1 MAENNIVNLSG
12 EIEDAPRTPIVNTGG
27 GGGGTPGPK
36 PTFDQLF
43 NQLASTTKPGGR
55 ASIPLNSFYIGDRYP
70 TSMPGEDTEEAFAQQ
85 QSAAS
90 KFGNAIVKT
99 AGTFSSSFLGGTAG
113 LIYGTGKFLMPGGEH
128 RLADIVDNEVNRASD
143 DVNKALEDKFANY
156 YTKEEQNSEWWSGT
170 NLLSANFW
178 GDKVLKNFGFAAG
191 AIAGGFAWTK
201 ALRAIGLTNKL
212 TEIGKGLEAAT
223 AIEESMAAVPNT
235 QKYAAFNDTINSL
248 AQKYLK
254 NPAIKP
260 LTNAERIVTSVTGA
274 AGEGSI
280 EAYQNMNDF
289 RRKAMD
295 EYVNTFGKQPEG
307 ADLENINQYS
317 DKVANYTLGANMLLL
332 SISNFI
338 QLPKILGASR
348 KAEKAMMNDISQKA
362 LGEAWT
368 AVEKTGLKK
377 GLARTAN
384 FLALGFAPSEA
395 AEEAGQYAIQ
405 IGVNEFFNKSYRNR
419 DDAQGVLSNIYG
431 AMGDIY
437 GEGVDKLFNTK
448 EGMESL
454 IIGGLS
460 GGLQQAR
467 QEIKDRGVF
476 GEGGTR
482 KTNTD
487 IAIASMG
494 KTNIAN
500 VLTDQAKYVA
510 ISVGSQKAR
519 QNYIKNNDILNEKD
533 SEFDYAMTYVMPR
546 VKYGKEASVQQ
557 ELDHYASQASTDKG
571 YQELVDMGYANVN
584 ETRPQFLDKIAGMK
598 ELAQNVTDLNSSIKD
613 KYGDMVTV
621 DGKQKYSDLVIEKL
635 VYAASKIDNYNKRI
649 PLVSAPLAMQGI
661 DVQGLLSSI
670 ITDNTTNKKA
680 TKEALATINSLDISP
695 EDKVDLKTNLA
706 DAIELSLRRK
716 IFIDEYSAMKKV
728 PVLFDNEG
736 GAPDINT
743 PEGAPRVRQSFINEE
758 GKKVY
763 KVKELEVGKEYSLKQ
778 GFLRE
783 GNKLALAPKL
793 KVLSTNLGNEYEVQ
807 LPTGEIEYM
816 TPFQFKKYEL
826 TDADNAS
833 PRVAEILDDVITS
846 VSRKAKYKALNIK
859 NQVDKLK
866 YINSLD
872 NKELSDDVERLFNER
887 FAEYAE
893 EMAKSEYKR
902 EQLVN
907 SGNQVEES
915 QESFSSNSGDFPTGN
930 EPDESID
937 PDISR
942 KPDWNLFK
950 SITLPSR
957 FSKAYKG
964 KGLPDFV
971 TRYNTFIN
979 NVKNF
984 KNRGNIRIMLVPGK
998 FAEQYGLK
1006 GLAEIG
1012 YEGEP
1017 VTDAMLNDVEKG
1029 FVAAVFVE
1037 QDKGKTYLVDKEGKR
1052 IRGANGKDVIV
1063 GQPGADMSKIVFAT
1077 MPTTSLFWDEFKDG
1091 NVPRYR
1097 VGEKESAERFAEGWK
1112 DYRNTLLN
1120 SPFDPSGSLTTFSFG
1135 ISRGF
1140 PDRIAGKIQR
1150 NKIGAVL
1157 GIDDQTIAETN
1168 GLVEVS
1174 TKGGITHTDGQT
1186 YKFAEGRTVLKFGD
1200 VLEFLQ
1206 NANFTDNQ
1214 AKTIFQVLKK
1224 FSALV
1229 QEDIANNRNIQLKN
1243 QYTEFLQNVL
1253 FWKKSDKPAR
1263 NQIFLDEKSG
1273 KLTIGSKQYD
1283 LIDIAE
1289 QEKEIVSD
1297 LKDVYFSVNSNT
1309 LKSSDKFY
1317 EFTMSNGELVEREWP
1332 NYQSYLLAS
1341 SNPDGSARETPLTI
1355 NVTPPSDAVPYAY
1368 EQKYAYMDLEF
1379 NMPAVAEP
1387 KINLTPS
1394 PAPTA
1399 PAPVTPLTYE
1409 SSNEEIVK
1417 ARMSQVIT
1425 GRILAGLYGEV
1436 NAGDGIQREMPTTEG
1451 ALIFTIDADNNI
1463 NILPGESLDKMVA
1476 NTDKVNKMRVDLGL
1490 TPSAAPAATPIV
1502 ATPTPAPAPVA
1513 TPVPTPDAT
1522 PKNQKGGLAGRK
1534 NRFTGFK
1541 KVSPLD
1547 KAAGRI
1553 SEEEVEFFKSWVA
1566 KNLPN
1571 MEYQFLQ
1578 NMIKVRGGGEAW
1590 GKHVNGVISI
1600 VSKAVKG
1607 TEYHES
1613 YEYVEKG
1620 FLSPEE
1626 IAALNAEF
1634 RARPGTFVDM
1644 ESGKTYAYND
1654 PTVTDL
1660 MIKERRADDFAEFMA
1675 GKLPAKTLSEKLR
1688 RLFKAIMNFFS
1699 FAKNKSLQ
1707 DKLFRD
1713 IASAKFADQVFPEE
1727 RKDDV
1732 EGYKRVAD
1740 ITAVEAFEYVQD
1752 MKATFFQ
1759 GIKATNASLFDM
1771 SEKDANA
1778 IFNVIAEDYLE
1789 SGVPLSETQIQDLIT
1804 LTKESLISSNIE
1816 FSETGEFTINDEN
1829 VTSRNYA
1836 AEAFTVN
1843 FKKSAPYAVKLLT
1856 GSLVRMKKQRG
1867 KLEYA
1872 PSPITGGQQLIPPG
1886 EVYITLADKLAN
1898 TREIEDVIAKL
1909 YDLARNNIDYVQLFQ
1924 RLGGNMDTG
1933 RIDFNNYKTPDDYRL
1948 LTSFTD
1954 VFTKQKP
1961 EILVQYLRGNERF
1974 VGAASYSKAS
1984 QAVENSWVNDI
1995 IASAGKEN
2003 SIVVY
2008 KNKQYEVRDEVGPL
2022 LVAGTVDN
2030 NLGLLKLLGID
2041 FGEDTYSK
2049 LTKDEKT
2056 AFGEAVQKVLL
2067 DIKSDKVVSFKKERG
2082 KTQRSIGTGLTRLA
2096 ELYARVNS
2104 FNYDS
2109 TTVNSEGNLQQVFTD
2124 SNAPSLFEYYFNSVK
2139 TYDEL
2144 LQKMPQLNDVFS
2156 KNSQTFAKGGTFFD
2170 NNGNRTK
2177 TQLNV
2182 KVVDGEIDMNKDKGQ
2197 AISNLNIGTRTI
2209 TEINQNVKGN
2219 YYVLIP
2225 ADGSREWALTLGNT
2239 IPIANFKTG
2248 RWENDILAIFSGY
2261 LMDDIALAKDSP
2273 NRDYLTNMNG
2283 REKQLRF
2290 FQDFLKDTNPTML
2303 KEINKMIADNASN
2316 EEVKTFIDKNAKGV
2330 RDAVLKYIENVTAK
2344 SIKSLEK
2351 TNDIIDLGEGNYR
2364 FEGLDANFA
2373 AKKGVNI
2380 NKNNLSRNELE
2391 SIMNFVNANY
2401 VINNI
2406 EMHKILFG
2414 DPFQF
2419 AVKTKGNKVILDITK
2434 RIKSFLSPRRFSVN
2448 FPELNN
2454 FYTSYRNTVGGIK
2467 LTSKDYGYHQYKDY
2481 LKTVTVSD
2489 INIAGA
2495 LYGNKTL
2502 TNEADA
2508 QSWIAPTAYRE
2519 VKDKNGQWSNEA
2531 DAFHNWQMSY
2541 ARNKLAAKNVYK
2553 YTNQALKAYDAE
2565 LIKKPRPE
2573 YFTEELKP
2581 IVTGSKYGKKYIDL
2595 VLDKFSQ
2602 MPIYY
2607 EAVEGTVLEDLFVKM
2622 FKENIDYVVVE
2633 SGRKAGAQELHS
2645 LYKGNKLNP
2654 DKFSKASTVNVSWD
2668 SYGIQVEN
2676 SYNAGNGTTLGS
2688 QPTKIAT
2695 MDMYDNGKPISESA
2709 EAAVKEHTEALSAMY
2724 DNGVE
2729 IFMRDLGIIDI
2740 GNRYVIEDKSI
2751 VSKRLRAE
2759 MLKREMSENAL
2770 ASITINESTNDF
2782 DIPFESSTN
2791 YIEIKRILY
2800 SMIDKRISSP
2810 KVNGVSSVQVASTM
2824 WEKSGEGRSLA
2835 RKVDGV
2841 YQKISQKEY
2850 EALSDKEKGEVVL
2863 TDSTLK
2869 MYDDGYCEVLIPF
2882 PSHLKGLFKGMTEK
2896 EVYKF
2901 LNDNLEEALTGV
2913 GFRIPTDAL
2922 NKMERIKIAGFL
2934 PAFMGKTVVV
2944 PAEITTK
2951 AGSDFDI
2958 DKLNMYLKSLY
2969 KDAEGKIKV
2978 FQWKGSEEATKE
2990 FYADVFDSV
2999 ISTKEKSLID
3009 QLFRVS
3015 SSEFVDTQL
3024 EQNLSDKL
3032 TKLQEEKTTKEEFIN
3047 NAYTRALEN
3056 RYYSAIDGLLG
3067 LPENFDR
3074 LTAVT
3079 NTQDLIDL
3087 AEDID
3092 GLLKDDESAI
3102 LNRTLDRNY
3111 MTPLR
3116 NAFLTGKAWVGRV
3129 ALHITGHSNGQKA
3142 GLFVDDDE
3150 FTLTLPHNTNED
3162 GRVSVSGLT
3171 DSKGRYISDNLSQ
3184 YINAIVDIA
3193 KDPYITKIIYSS
3205 EIVDVMMFLARAG
3218 VSVEDAAMFMQQPII
3233 KEFVTKADNNKQKL
3247 NSLIVKPIALDDA
3260 MEDFPASAIA
3270 KQKVGSKYNVD
3281 NLSDN
3286 ISAYINAPQDSVQK
3300 LSDEQNAEQQL
3311 ILKEFVQMLKAANG
3325 LTELT
3330 QATTFDTTSFR
3341 SSEQLGV
3348 KQYRAENQMEIADP
3362 TVIKISSA
3370 RAVLDTTH
3378 LGSLERALDK
3388 SNTALGTLLMF
3399 NNQDFREF
3407 IAELLETYTKNKYIS
3422 KKNRDMISEK
3432 LSASLLDYIIQ
3443 SKQDM
3448 LVSELTSGSKSAA
3461 SLLEAA
3467 KGKHPEL
3474 QILKDLQIVPGARK
3488 GAPETIRL
3496 SGKLDGAAE
3505 ENMYTDMMRGLRD
3518 DPSTSELYDALIRL
3532 AIVQGTYRTSASIKN
3547 IIPIE
3552 DYAGI
3557 VTDLVKGVKLDD
3569 TFRPFKDNVLFQRN
3583 NFKDSTI
3590 VPQVMPFAK
3599 PIQTSFSIDEFS
3611 GEVTYNHFIPSIIND
3626 KIGRMVIKVSERTIG
3641 SGAELIMVPRVIE
3654 AGADKVDFQTG
3665 QTITPKQFAIASKQ
3679 DDNPFTYVYGYQ
3691 LVKAD
3696 GKPLMNV
3703 PVNPKYPK
3711 EYIYKLV
3718 NLYGDGKFTF
3728 EYPTNGSKSLLENGT
3743 AKIETELTDDEVF
3756 AMLTGKLQETTND
3769 VVDTSQ
3775 PYSEDALRP
3784 EDPNIDPF
3792 APVSQPTINIYA
3804 GTGENSELSN
3814 FAVRPFEDKTEW
3826 KGLTFKSVEGAY
3838 QAAKIQL
3845 SNMFDK
3851 DDNLTK
3857 EGDALLDKLQE
3868 ASGAEAKAL
3877 GRKVTGLNV
3886 REWDRVSSKVMKGL
3900 LLESFKQNPNALAS
3914 LLATE
3919 NAELTHTQDKGKWG
3933 TEFPRLLME
3942 VRDELNATAPPI
3954 TVVAKEVVTP
3964 VPTIQPRFEVF
3975 GNEVLYA
3982 ENGAL
3987 AQEYNSPEEAQEGLK
4002 QRLALDQLT
4011 QAQSTVSPIQ
4021 QNYTDGQGDRKM
4033 QPQFAGKST
4042 MDLILS
4048 GDRTRTTR
4056 AQTDINRMISDYSLT
4071 KIEDLVG
4078 KVIPMTDK
4086 SGRVV
4091 QTKITKVAKLTQE
4104 YQDATWQKEGWEK
4117 SVTDK
4122 LVGQYPYAIEF
4133 ELVQPTQAPVV
4144 VAQEKNKFSYK
4155 GKTIDTAF
4163 DLTEGQVKALEE
4175 LNDFVSD
4182 RNGSQFITL
4191 QGPAGT
4197 GKTSVIGYLQNYLG
4211 AGYKFHYM
4219 APTHAA
4225 TAELAFA
4232 TVRTGNKSLPAT
4244 VASSFSTR
4252 AKGGARVAAMTKKL
4266 TKKLALRNNIIVIDE
4281 VSMLGSESFNVVKDA
4296 IKGEQIKVIFMGDI
4310 SQIPEVTSNNPD
4322 AKQVSKAF
4330 SEFKQVK
4337 LTEVKRTSDNNILK
4351 VLTAIRYNVNN
4362 KIPKVPNTDVLKYL
4376 KSSEFNLRLA
4386 ESIENGPEETML
4398 IAYTNNAVREFNKKI
4413 RQELGRTGDLQK
4425 DDVIIGYLGYSSKQI
4440 EKGDIA
4446 NSIQYTVQNV
4456 EKDGSMYRI
4465 TATSKKLA
4473 NLREMGVEK
4482 IGESFTTGY
4491 YQLSPNDTFVFSDI
4505 KVSDMET
4512 NNTKVSSLMRS
4523 VYNAKSRAVS
4533 SGFASDWFTFYE
4545 ILDEVSR
4552 YMSKIDLGDD
4562 YIYNPDTDRMEKYN
4576 ADKHYQLKSKYSEL
4590 SVEKGIDLGHAIT
4603 IHKSQGSTIKNAF
4616 FDANSLPK
4624 GSSSKLYNGD
4634 VLVGSEK
4641 HSLIYVGMSRAANT
4655 LTVSDDN
4662 SENFYNL
4669 DDSMLDEPSFDLPAK
4684 LETSYMKINGKIY
4697 AYSEINPE
4705 MLEALEVSP
4714 EMIGDIMQK
4723 VNGC

>member
-1 MAENNIVNLSG
+1 MPDFDKDLRPIIKDTSSPDFIVDARGVQNTSMPMGSATATPDLSQTPSVFDKLNKYASQTKTGTVGAFVSNAE
-12 EIEDAPRTPIVNTGG
+12 
-27 GGGGTPGPK
+27 
-36 PTFDQLF
+36 
-43 NQLASTTKPGGR
+43 LAANK
-55 ASIPLNSFYIGDRYP
+55 RYP
-70 TSMPGEDTEEAFAQQ
+70 TYNPTLESQEDFNAYG
-85 QSAAS
+85 QS
-90 KFGNAIVKT
+90 GW
-99 AGTFSSSFLGGTAG
+99 
-113 LIYGTGKFLMPGGEH
+113 E
-128 RLADIVDNEVNRASD
+128 
-143 DVNKALEDKFANY
+143 KALNGTLK
-156 YTKEEQNSEWWSGT
+156 GT
-170 NLLSANFW
+170 NL
-178 GDKVLKNFGFAAG
+178 AATTV
-191 AIAGGFAWTK
+191 AGGFAALGGLIASPFTGKLSTIWDNPVMNALDEWNAKVDNELLPNYYTDIEKDSKWYSTDNWMTTNFLFDKFVKNAGFAVGAMVGGNFANAGLLKLGAMAGKGLAKGAALAEASQAFAKFTPYLRNAARAVSVAENLKAYEILASKIGNIAELEANAAALGESAAKSAFGEIATSTNKFNAFNDASRRYAIATYSSGGEASFEALQTSK
-201 ALRAIGLTNKL
+201 ALRENLIEDYKDSHGGVMPEGNDLDIIDSNVSS
-212 TEIGKGLEAAT
+212 IGKASFLGNL
-223 AIEESMAAVPNT
+223 AIL
-235 QKYAAFNDTINSL
+235 AFT
-248 AQKYLK
+248 
-254 NPAIKP
+254 
-260 LTNAERIVTSVTGA
+260 
-274 AGEGSI
+274 
-280 EAYQNMNDF
+280 
-289 RRKAMD
+289 
-295 EYVNTFGKQPEG
+295 
-307 ADLENINQYS
+307 EN
-317 DKVANYTLGANMLLL
+317 L
-332 SISNFI
+332 
-338 QLPKILGASR
+338 QLPKMLGSSYSASR
-348 KAEKAMMNDISQKA
+348 QAATSLVGKVDDVVKRD
-362 LGEAWT
+362 GVW
-368 AVEKTGLKK
+368 
-377 GLARTAN
+377 GLADLGPTTKFGKVYDKITGVGKYVFDPKEGAQEGLQYALQVGSQNYYNKAYRTGDAN
-384 FLALGFAPSEA
+384 FL
-395 AEEAGQYAIQ
+395 I
-405 IGVNEFFNKSYRNR
+405 
-419 DDAQGVLSNIYG
+419 DGVLNGLERTLTDKEGIEG
-431 AMGDIY
+431 MLLGALTGGPMQAMGTYKEEKATKSNTEKFLQDITKA
-437 GEGVDKLFNTK
+437 GDFKDAFVDKLNS
-448 EGMESL
+448 MNRA
-454 IIGGLS
+454 IILQQQHQDAVLS
-460 GGLQQAR
+460 GDKLEAKDLEADQMHNYLIPRIKYGRYDMVKEDINELRRMSMTEQGLAELKAQG
-467 QEIKDRGVF
+467 IG
-476 GEGGTR
+476 
-482 KTNTD
+482 
-487 IAIASMG
+487 
-494 KTNIAN
+494 NINDN
-500 VLTDQAKYVA
+500 VP
-510 ISVGSQKAR
+510 SFQKR
-519 QNYIKNNDILNEKD
+519 LNEFEKVAGYTNELYKSTHLKYAGETNKD
-533 SEFDYAMTYVMPR
+533 GSR
-546 VKYGKEASVQQ
+546 KYN
-557 ELDHYASQASTDKG
+557 DSTIDK
-571 YQELVDMGYANVN
+571 M
-584 ETRPQFLDKIAGMK
+584 
-598 ELAQNVTDLNSSIKD
+598 
-613 KYGDMVTV
+613 
-621 DGKQKYSDLVIEKL
+621 
-635 VYAASKIDNYNKRI
+635 VYAASKIADYDVRI
-649 PLVSAPLAMQGI
+649 PEI
-661 DVQGLLSSI
+661 NTLLSDYNVS
-670 ITDNTTNKKA
+670 TTEVLDLMFNKGKSNKQA
-680 TKEALATINSLDISP
+680 TKESLAQVNSLEEYIDSLDTIKTVKD
-695 EDKVDLKTNLA
+695 ELKTNLSEVM
-706 DAIELSLRRK
+706 ELSGRRK
-716 IFIDEYSAMKKV
+716 LYLSEYDEMVTDPNYFTSKDTEKS
-728 PVLFDNEG
+728 
-736 GAPDINT
+736 
-743 PEGAPRVRQSFINEE
+743 PEFAGVRQAVVNEQ
-758 GKKVY
+758 GKTTY
-763 KVKELEVGKEYSLKQ
+763 KVKSLEVGKEYSLAQ
-778 GFLRE
+778 GFLRD
-783 GNKLALAPKL
+783 GNKLTLAPKL
-793 KVLSTNLGNEYEVQ
+793 KVLSKTLGGEFEVQ
-807 LPTGEIEYM
+807 TPNGDIEFM
-816 TPFQFKKYEL
+816 TPFQFKKYQL

-846 VSRKAKYKALNIK
+846 VSRKAKFKALNIK
-859 NQVDKLK
+859 AEENKLD

-872 NKELSDDVERLFNER
+872 NQELSDEVERLFNER

-893 EMAKSEYKR
+893 EMAKSAYKR
-902 EQLVN
+902 DQLVN

-937 PDISR
+937 PEISR

-1037 QDKGKTYLVDKEGKR
+1037 QDKGKTYLVDKDGNR
-1052 IRGANGKDVIV
+1052 IKGANGKDVIV
-1063 GQPGADMSKIVFAT
+1063 GQPGADMAKVVFAT

-1091 NVPRYR
+1091 KVPRYR

-1112 DYRNTLLN
+1112 DYRNTLLTT
-1120 SPFDPSGSLTTFSFG
+1120 PFDPSGSLTTFSFG

-1174 TKGGITHTDGQT
+1174 TKGGITHSDGQT

-1229 QEDIANNRNIQLKN
+1229 QDDIANNRNIQLKN

-1253 FWKKSDKPAR
+1253 FWKKSDNPAR

-1273 KLTIGSKQYD
+1273 KLTIGTKQYD

-1387 KINLTPS
+1387 KINLTPG
-1394 PAPTA
+1394 PAPVA
-1399 PAPVTPLTYE
+1399 PAPIVPLTYE

-1417 ARMSQVIT
+1417 ARMSQIIT
-1425 GRILAGLYGEV
+1425 ARYLDGLFGEV
-1436 NAGDGIQREMPTTEG
+1436 NAGDGVQREQPTTEG
-1451 ALIFTIDADNNI
+1451 PLLFTIDADNNI

-1476 NTDKVNKMRVDLGL
+1476 NTDKVNKMRADLGL
-1490 TPSAAPAATPIV
+1490 TPSATPTV
-1502 ATPTPAPAPVA
+1502 ATPAPVA
-1513 TPVPTPDAT
+1513 TPVPTPDTT

-1534 NRFTGFK
+1534 NRFTGFR

-1553 SEEEVEFFKSWVA
+1553 NEEEVQFFKSWVA

-1578 NMIKVRGGGEAW
+1578 NMIQVRGGGEAW

-1634 RARPGTFVDM
+1634 RARPGTFVDL

-1660 MIKERRADDFAEFMA
+1660 MIKERRADDFAEFMK

-1713 IASAKFADQVFPEE
+1713 IASAKFADQVFPES

-1778 IFNVIAEDYLE
+1778 IFNVIAEDYLD

-1843 FKKSAPYAVKLLT
+1843 FKKSAPYAIKLLT

-1909 YDLARNNIDYVQLFQ
+1909 YDLAKNNIDYVQLFQ

-1961 EILVQYLRGNERF
+1961 EILVQYLRGNDRS

-1984 QAVENSWVNDI
+1984 QAVENNWVNNI
-1995 IASAGKEN
+1995 IASAGKEG

-2030 NLGLLKLLGID
+2030 NLGLLKLLGIE

-2067 DIKSDKVVSFKKERG
+2067 DIKSDKVLSFKKERG

-2109 TTVNSEGNLQQVFTD
+2109 TKVNSEGNLQQVFTD

-2156 KNSQTFAKGGTFFD
+2156 KRSQVFAKGGAFFD
-2170 NNGNRTK
+2170 KDGNRTK

-2182 KVVDGEIDMNKDKGQ
+2182 KVVDGEIDINKDKGQ
-2197 AISNLNIGTRTI
+2197 AISDLNIGTRTI

-2261 LMDDIALAKDSP
+2261 LLDDIALAKDSK

-2303 KEINKMIADNASN
+2303 NEINKMIADNASN
-2316 EEVKTFIDKNAKGV
+2316 GSIEVYVNAKGAEV
-2330 RDAVLKYIENVTAK
+2330 RDAILKYINNVTQK
-2344 SIKSLEK
+2344 SIKSLEQ

-2391 SIMNFVNANY
+2391 NLMNFVNANY

-2531 DAFHNWQMSY
+2531 EAFHNWQMSY

-2565 LIKKPRPE
+2565 LINKPRPE

-2607 EAVEGTVLEDLFVKM
+2607 EAVENSVLEDLFIKM
-2622 FKENIDYVVVE
+2622 FKENIDYVVTE

-2645 LYKGNKLNP
+2645 LYKGKKLNP
-2654 DKFSKASTVNVSWD
+2654 DKFSKGSIVDVSWD

-2729 IFMRDLGIIDI
+2729 IFMRDLGIVDI
-2740 GNRYVIEDKSI
+2740 GNRYVIEDKNI

-2999 ISTKEKSLID
+2999 IATKEKSLID

-3032 TKLQEEKTTKEEFIN
+3032 TKLQEEKTTKEEFVN

-3056 RYYSAIDGLLG
+3056 RYYAAIDGLLG
-3067 LPENFDR
+3067 LPENFER

-3079 NTQDLIDL
+3079 NTQDLMDL

-3092 GLLKDDESAI
+3092 GLLKDDESTI

-3116 NAFLTGKAWVGRV
+3116 NAFLTGKAWTGRV

-3142 GLFVDDDE
+3142 GLFVDDAE
-3150 FTLTLPHNTNED
+3150 FTLTLPHNKNEN
-3162 GRVSVSGLT
+3162 GFVSVSGT
-3171 DSKGRYISDNLSQ
+3171 KDSKGRYISDNLSQ

-3247 NSLIVKPIALDDA
+3247 NSLIVKPIALTEA
-3260 MEDFPASAIA
+3260 IEDFPASAMA
-3270 KQKVGSKYNVD
+3270 KQKVGAKYNVD
-3281 NLSDN
+3281 TLSDN
-3286 ISAYINAPQDSVQK
+3286 ISAYINAPQDAVQK

-3311 ILKEFVQMLKAANG
+3311 ILKEFVQMLRAANG

-3341 SSEQLGV
+3341 SSEQLGT
-3348 KQYRAENQMEIADP
+3348 KQYKAENQMTMVDP

-3370 RAVLDTTH
+3370 QAVLDTTH

-3388 SNTALGTLLMF
+3388 SNIALGTLLMF
-3399 NNQDFREF
+3399 NKQDFREF
-3407 IAELLETYTKNKYIS
+3407 ISDILANYNKNKYIS
-3422 KKNRDMISEK
+3422 KKNRDSISEK

-3443 SKQDM
+3443 SKKDM
-3448 LVSELTSGSKSAA
+3448 LVGELTSGPKSAA
-3461 SLLEAA
+3461 NLLKIA
-3467 KGKHPEL
+3467 KDNYPEI
-3474 QILKDLQIVPGARK
+3474 QILKDLQIIPGARK
-3488 GAPETIRL
+3488 GAPETIKL

-3505 ENMYTDMMRGLRD
+3505 INMYTDMMRG
-3518 DPSTSELYDALIRL
+3518 
-3532 AIVQGTYRTSASIKN
+3532 
-3547 IIPIE
+3547 
-3552 DYAGI
+3552 
-3557 VTDLVKGVKLDD
+3557 
-3569 TFRPFKDNVLFQRN
+3569 
-3583 NFKDSTI
+3583 
-3590 VPQVMPFAK
+3590 
-3599 PIQTSFSIDEFS
+3599 
-3611 GEVTYNHFIPSIIND
+3611 
-3626 KIGRMVIKVSERTIG
+3626 
-3641 SGAELIMVPRVIE
+3641 
-3654 AGADKVDFQTG
+3654 
-3665 QTITPKQFAIASKQ
+3665 
-3679 DDNPFTYVYGYQ
+3679 
-3691 LVKAD
+3691 
-3696 GKPLMNV
+3696 
-3703 PVNPKYPK
+3703 
-3711 EYIYKLV
+3711 
-3718 NLYGDGKFTF
+3718 
-3728 EYPTNGSKSLLENGT
+3728 
-3743 AKIETELTDDEVF
+3743 
-3756 AMLTGKLQETTND
+3756 
-3769 VVDTSQ
+3769 
-3775 PYSEDALRP
+3775 
-3784 EDPNIDPF
+3784 
-3792 APVSQPTINIYA
+3792 
-3804 GTGENSELSN
+3804 
-3814 FAVRPFEDKTEW
+3814 
-3826 KGLTFKSVEGAY
+3826 
-3838 QAAKIQL
+3838 
-3845 SNMFDK
+3845 
-3851 DDNLTK
+3851 
-3857 EGDALLDKLQE
+3857 
-3868 ASGAEAKAL
+3868 
-3877 GRKVTGLNV
+3877 
-3886 REWDRVSSKVMKGL
+3886 
-3900 LLESFKQNPNALAS
+3900 
-3914 LLATE
+3914 
-3919 NAELTHTQDKGKWG
+3919 
-3933 TEFPRLLME
+3933 
-3942 VRDELNATAPPI
+3942 
-3954 TVVAKEVVTP
+3954 
-3964 VPTIQPRFEVF
+3964 
-3975 GNEVLYA
+3975 
-3982 ENGAL
+3982 
-3987 AQEYNSPEEAQEGLK
+3987 
-4002 QRLALDQLT
+4002 
-4011 QAQSTVSPIQ
+4011 
-4021 QNYTDGQGDRKM
+4021 
-4033 QPQFAGKST
+4033 
-4042 MDLILS
+4042 
-4048 GDRTRTTR
+4048 
-4056 AQTDINRMISDYSLT
+4056 
-4071 KIEDLVG
+4071 
-4078 KVIPMTDK
+4078 
-4086 SGRVV
+4086 
-4091 QTKITKVAKLTQE
+4091 
-4104 YQDATWQKEGWEK
+4104 
-4117 SVTDK
+4117 
-4122 LVGQYPYAIEF
+4122 
-4133 ELVQPTQAPVV
+4133 
-4144 VAQEKNKFSYK
+4144 
-4155 GKTIDTAF
+4155 
-4163 DLTEGQVKALEE
+4163 
-4175 LNDFVSD
+4175 
-4182 RNGSQFITL
+4182 
-4191 QGPAGT
+4191 
-4197 GKTSVIGYLQNYLG
+4197 
-4211 AGYKFHYM
+4211 
-4219 APTHAA
+4219 
-4225 TAELAFA
+4225 
-4232 TVRTGNKSLPAT
+4232 
-4244 VASSFSTR
+4244 
-4252 AKGGARVAAMTKKL
+4252 
-4266 TKKLALRNNIIVIDE
+4266 
-4281 VSMLGSESFNVVKDA
+4281 
-4296 IKGEQIKVIFMGDI
+4296 
-4310 SQIPEVTSNNPD
+4310 
-4322 AKQVSKAF
+4322 
-4330 SEFKQVK
+4330 
-4337 LTEVKRTSDNNILK
+4337 
-4351 VLTAIRYNVNN
+4351 
-4362 KIPKVPNTDVLKYL
+4362 
-4376 KSSEFNLRLA
+4376 
-4386 ESIENGPEETML
+4386 
-4398 IAYTNNAVREFNKKI
+4398 
-4413 RQELGRTGDLQK
+4413 
-4425 DDVIIGYLGYSSKQI
+4425 
-4440 EKGDIA
+4440 
-4446 NSIQYTVQNV
+4446 
-4456 EKDGSMYRI
+4456 
-4465 TATSKKLA
+4465 
-4473 NLREMGVEK
+4473 
-4482 IGESFTTGY
+4482 
-4491 YQLSPNDTFVFSDI
+4491 
-4505 KVSDMET
+4505 
-4512 NNTKVSSLMRS
+4512 
-4523 VYNAKSRAVS
+4523 
-4533 SGFASDWFTFYE
+4533 
-4545 ILDEVSR
+4545 
-4552 YMSKIDLGDD
+4552 
-4562 YIYNPDTDRMEKYN
+4562 
-4576 ADKHYQLKSKYSEL
+4576 
-4590 SVEKGIDLGHAIT
+4590 
-4603 IHKSQGSTIKNAF
+4603 
-4616 FDANSLPK
+4616 
-4624 GSSSKLYNGD
+4624 
-4634 VLVGSEK
+4634 
-4641 HSLIYVGMSRAANT
+4641 
-4655 LTVSDDN
+4655 
-4662 SENFYNL
+4662 
-4669 DDSMLDEPSFDLPAK
+4669 
-4684 LETSYMKINGKIY
+4684 
-4697 AYSEINPE
+4697 
-4705 MLEALEVSP
+4705 
-4714 EMIGDIMQK
+4714 
-4723 VNGC
+4723 

>member
-27 GGGGTPGPK
+27 SGGGIPGPK
-36 PTFDQLF
+36 PTFDQVF
-43 NQLASTTKPGGR
+43 NQFASTIKPGGR

-70 TSMPGEDTEEAFAQQ
+70 TSMPGEDTEEAFGQQ

-223 AIEESMAAVPNT
+223 AIEESMVNIPNT

-260 LTNAERIVTSVTGA
+260 LTNAERIITSVTGA
-274 AGEGSI
+274 AGEGAI

-384 FLALGFAPSEA
+384 FLGLGFAPSEA

-405 IGVNEFFNKSYRNR
+405 IGVNEFFNKSYRDR

-584 ETRPQFLDKIAGMK
+584 EKREQFLDKIAGMK

-670 ITDNTTNKKA
+670 ITDNTPNKKA
-680 TKEALATINSLDISP
+680 TKEALDTINGLDIAP
-695 EDKVDLKTNLA
+695 EEKVDLKTNLA

-716 IFIDEYSAMKKV
+716 IFIDEYSAMKKI

-736 GAPDINT
+736 GAPNMDT
-743 PEGAPRVRQSFINEE
+743 PEGAPRVRQGFINEE

-763 KVKELEVGKEYSLKQ
+763 KVKELEIGKEYSLKQ

-793 KVLSTNLGNEYEVQ
+793 KVLSTNLGGEYEVQ

-826 TDADNAS
+826 TDVDNAS
-833 PRVAEILDDVITS
+833 PRVAEILDDVISS

-859 NQVDKLK
+859 AQENKLD

-872 NKELSDDVERLFNER
+872 NQELSDEVERLFNER

-915 QESFSSNSGDFPTGN
+915 QESFSNNSGDFPTGN

-937 PDISR
+937 PEISR

-1037 QDKGKTYLVDKEGKR
+1037 QDKGKTYLVDKDGNR
-1052 IRGANGKDVIV
+1052 IKGPNGKDVIV
-1063 GQPGADMSKIVFAT
+1063 GQPGADMTKVVFAT

-1091 NVPRYR
+1091 KVPRYR
-1097 VGEKESAERFAEGWK
+1097 VGEKESAKRFAEGWK
-1112 DYRNTLLN
+1112 DYRSTLLEE
-1120 SPFDPSGSLTTFSFG
+1120 PFDPNGSITTFSFG

-1157 GIDDQTIAETN
+1157 GISDQTIAETN

-1214 AKTIFQVLKK
+1214 AKSIFQVLKK

-1273 KLTIGSKQYD
+1273 KLNIGSKQYD

-1317 EFTMSNGELVEREWP
+1317 EFTMSNGELVERVWP

-1355 NVTPPSDAVPYAY
+1355 NVTPPSEAVPYAY

-1387 KINLTPS
+1387 KINLTPG

-1399 PAPVTPLTYE
+1399 PAPIIPLTYE

-1417 ARMSQVIT
+1417 ARMSQIIT
-1425 GRILAGLYGEV
+1425 ARYLDGLFGEV
-1436 NAGDGIQREMPTTEG
+1436 NAGDGVQREQPTTEG
-1451 ALIFTIDADNNI
+1451 PLLFTIDADNNI
-1463 NILPGESLDKMVA
+1463 NILPGEGLNKMVA
-1476 NTDKVNKMRVDLGL
+1476 NTDKVNKMRADLGL
-1490 TPSAAPAATPIV
+1490 TPSATPAAAV
-1502 ATPTPAPAPVA
+1502 PTQAPAPVQA
-1513 TPVPTPDAT
+1513 PAPPAS
-1522 PKNQKGGLAGRK
+1522 QKGALAGRK
-1534 NRFTGFK
+1534 NRFK
-1541 KVSPLD
+1541 APENRKVSPLD
-1547 KAAGRI
+1547 KGKARI
-1553 SEEEVEFFKSWVA
+1553 SEEEVQFFKSWVA

-1578 NMIKVRGGGEAW
+1578 NMIQVRGGGEAW

-1607 TEYHES
+1607 TEYHEA

-1634 RARPGTFVDM
+1634 RARSGTFVDM

-1654 PTVTDL
+1654 PSVTDA
-1660 MIKERRADDFAEFMA
+1660 MIKERRADDFGDFMS

-1699 FAKNKSLQ
+1699 FAKNTSLQ

-1713 IASAKFADQVFPEE
+1713 ITSAKFADQVFPES
-1727 RKDDV
+1727 RKDNV
-1732 EGYKRVAD
+1732 EEYKRVAG

-1778 IFNVIAEDYLE
+1778 IFNIIAEDYLD
-1789 SGVPLSETQIQDLIT
+1789 SPDIPLTETQIQDLIT
-1804 LTKESLISSNIE
+1804 LTKESLISANIK

-1843 FKKSAPYAVKLLT
+1843 FKSSAPYAVKLLT
-1856 GSLVRMKKQRG
+1856 GSLVRMKKQNG
-1867 KLEYA
+1867 KIVDA
-1872 PSPITGGQQLIPPG
+1872 PSPITRGQQLIPPG

-1961 EILVQYLRGNERF
+1961 EILVQYLRGNDRS

-1984 QAVENSWVNDI
+1984 QAVENKWINDI
-1995 IASAGKEN
+1995 IASAGKEG

-2030 NLGLLKLLGID
+2030 NLGLLKLLGIE
-2041 FGEDTYSK
+2041 FGADTYSK

-2067 DIKSDKVVSFKKERG
+2067 DIKSDKVLSFKKERG

-2096 ELYARVNS
+2096 ELYARVTS

-2109 TTVNSEGNLQQVFTD
+2109 TTVNAEGNLQQVFTD

-2156 KNSQTFAKGGTFFD
+2156 KRSQVFAKGGAFFD
-2170 NNGNRTK
+2170 KDGNRTK

-2182 KVVDGEIDMNKDKGQ
+2182 KVVDGEIDINKDKGQ
-2197 AISNLNIGTRTI
+2197 AISDLNIGTRTI

-2261 LMDDIALAKDSP
+2261 LLDDIALAKDSA
-2273 NRDYLTNMNG
+2273 NRDYLTNMKG

-2290 FQDFLKDTNPTML
+2290 FEDFLKDANPTML
-2303 KEINKMIADNASN
+2303 KEINKLIADNASN
-2316 EEVKTFIDKNAKGV
+2316 GTIEAYVNAKGGEV
-2330 RDAVLKYIENVTAK
+2330 RDAILKYINDVTQK

-2351 TNDIIDLGEGNYR
+2351 TNDIIDLGEGKYR

-2373 AKKGVNI
+2373 AKKGVNV
-2380 NKNNLSRNELE
+2380 NKDNLSRNELE
-2391 SIMNFVNANY
+2391 GIMNFVNANY

-2419 AVKTKGNKVILDITK
+2419 DVKTKGKKVILDITK

-2495 LYGNKTL
+2495 LYGNKTDKL

-2531 DAFHNWQMSY
+2531 EAFHNWQMSY

-2607 EAVEGTVLEDLFVKM
+2607 EAVENSVLEDLFIKM
-2622 FKENIDYVVVE
+2622 FKENIDYVVTE

-2645 LYKGNKLNP
+2645 LYKGKKLNP
-2654 DKFSKASTVNVSWD
+2654 DKFSKGSIVDVSWD

-2729 IFMRDLGIIDI
+2729 LFMRDLGIIDI
-2740 GNRYVIEDKSI
+2740 GNRYVIEDKNI

-2782 DIPFESSTN
+2782 DIPFEASTN

-2835 RKVDGV
+2835 RKVNGV
-2841 YQKISQKEY
+2841 YEPVSQKDY

-2882 PSHLKGLFKGMTEK
+2882 PSHLKGLFKGMNEK

-2922 NKMERIKIAGFL
+2922 NKMERIRIAGFL

-2999 ISTKEKSLID
+2999 IATKEKGLID

-3032 TKLQEEKTTKEEFIN
+3032 AGLQEEKTTKEEFVN

-3056 RYYSAIDGLLG
+3056 RYYAAIDGLLG
-3067 LPENFDR
+3067 LPENFER

-3079 NTQDLIDL
+3079 NTQDLMDL

-3092 GLLKDDESAI
+3092 GLLKDDESTI

-3116 NAFLTGKAWVGRV
+3116 NAFLTGKAWIGRV

-3142 GLFVDDDE
+3142 GLFVDDEE
-3150 FTLTLPHNTNED
+3150 FTLTLPHNKNEN
-3162 GRVSVSGLT
+3162 GRVSVSGT
-3171 DSKGRYISDNLSQ
+3171 KDSKGRYISDNLSQ
-3184 YINAIVDIA
+3184 YANAIVDIA

-3247 NSLIVKPIALDDA
+3247 NSLIVKPIALNDA

-3270 KQKVGSKYNVD
+3270 KQKVGLKYNVD

-3286 ISAYINAPQDSVQK
+3286 ISAYINAPQDAEQK

-3341 SSEQLGV
+3341 SSEQLGT
-3348 KQYRAENQMEIADP
+3348 KQYKAENQMTTADP

-3370 RAVLDTTH
+3370 QAVLDTTH
-3378 LGSLERALDK
+3378 LGSLEKALDK

-3407 IAELLETYTKNKYIS
+3407 INDILANYNKNKYIS
-3422 KKNRDMISEK
+3422 KKNRDITSEK

-3448 LVSELTSGSKSAA
+3448 LVGELTSGSKSAA
-3461 SLLEAA
+3461 NLLKAA
-3467 KGKHPEL
+3467 KDTHPEL
-3474 QILKDLQIVPGARK
+3474 QILKDLQIIPGARK
-3488 GAPETIRL
+3488 GAPETIKL
-3496 SGKLDGAAE
+3496 SGKLEGAAE
-3505 ENMYTDMMRGLRD
+3505 VNMYTDMMRGLRD

-3532 AIVQGTYRTSASIKN
+3532 SIVQGTYRTSASIKE
-3547 IIPIE
+3547 IVPGE

-3557 VTDLVKGVKLDD
+3557 VTDLVKGVKVDD
-3569 TFRPFKDNVLFQRN
+3569 TFRPFKENVLFQRN

-3599 PIQTSFSIDEFS
+3599 PIQTSFTIDEFS

-3641 SGAELIMVPRVIE
+3641 AGAELIMVPRVIE

-3743 AKIETELTDDEVF
+3743 AKIENELTDDEVF

-3769 VVDTSQ
+3769 AVDTSQ
-3775 PYSEDALRP
+3775 PYSEDTLRP

-3792 APVSQPTINIYA
+3792 APVAQPATATVEEIVSAPGYIKDSA
-3804 GTGENSELSN
+3804 KKHLPKELFKIRQATQFIGTGGGNDSTTTRMQNAYDKVGLANTGVYSANDLIYVSSN
-3814 FAVRPFEDKTEW
+3814 GNRSNRFVNVKDGK
-3826 KGLTFKSVEGAY
+3826 LQGAY
-3838 QAAKIQL
+3838 TNIDKAIAAGSKFI
-3845 SNMFDK
+3845 MD
-3851 DDNLTK
+3851 TK
-3857 EGDALLDKLQE
+3857 AHLDATSGYNVGEVDMANYL
-3868 ASGAEAKAL
+3868 ASKGY
-3877 GRKVTGLNV
+3877 V
-3886 REWDRVSSKVMKGL
+3886 RED
-3900 LLESFKQNPNALAS
+3900 
-3914 LLATE
+3914 AT
-3919 NAELTHTQDKGKWG
+3919 GIW
-3933 TEFPRLLME
+3933 
-3942 VRDELNATAPPI
+3942 
-3954 TVVAKEVVTP
+3954 
-3964 VPTIQPRFEVF
+3964 
-3975 GNEVLYA
+3975 
-3982 ENGAL
+3982 
-3987 AQEYNSPEEAQEGLK
+3987 SPS
-4002 QRLALDQLT
+4002 
-4011 QAQSTVSPIQ
+4011 QAQPAQSP
-4021 QNYTDGQGDRKM
+4021 
-4033 QPQFAGKST
+4033 
-4042 MDLILS
+4042 
-4048 GDRTRTTR
+4048 
-4056 AQTDINRMISDYSLT
+4056 
-4071 KIEDLVG
+4071 
-4078 KVIPMTDK
+4078 VI
-4086 SGRVV
+4086 
-4091 QTKITKVAKLTQE
+4091 
-4104 YQDATWQKEGWEK
+4104 
-4117 SVTDK
+4117 
-4122 LVGQYPYAIEF
+4122 
-4133 ELVQPTQAPVV
+4133 

-4182 RNGSQFITL
+4182 RSGSQFITL

-4211 AGYKFHYM
+4211 GSHKFHYM

-4232 TVRTGNKSLPAT
+4232 TVKTGNKILPAT
-4244 VASSFSTR
+4244 VASSFT
-4252 AKGGARVAAMTKKL
+4252 AKPKQGVMVSAMTNKL
-4266 TKKLALRNNIIVIDE
+4266 SKKLALRNNIIVIDE
-4281 VSMLGSESFNVVKDA
+4281 VSMLNSGSFDIIKQAVK
-4296 IKGEQIKVIFMGDI
+4296 GQQVKVIFMGDI
-4310 SQIPEVTSNNPD
+4310 SQIPEVTKNNPNI
-4322 AKQVSKAF
+4322 KQVSKAF

-4376 KSSEFNLRLA
+4376 KATDFNLRLA
-4386 ESIENGPEETML
+4386 ESVENSPEDTML
-4398 IAYTNNAVREFNKKI
+4398 ITFSNHSVTDYNKKI

-4440 EKGDIA
+4440 ENGDIA

-4456 EKDGSMYRI
+4456 EKDGSVYRI
-4465 TATSKKLA
+4465 TATSKKLN
-4473 NLREMGVEK
+4473 NLREMGVNGIREN
-4482 IGESFTTGY
+4482 FTTEY

-4523 VYNAKSRAVS
+4523 VYNAKKRALS
-4533 SGFASDWFTFYE
+4533 TNNGLDWVRFYE
-4545 ILDEVSR
+4545 TLDGVSR
-4552 YMSKIDLGDD
+4552 LMSKIDLGDD
-4562 YIYNPDTDRMEKYN
+4562 YIYNPETDRMERYDEKRHSN
-4576 ADKHYQLKSKYSEL
+4576 IMSE
-4590 SVEKGIDLGHAIT
+4590 VTVDKGIDLGHAMT
-4603 IHKSQGSTIKNAF
+4603 IHKSQGTTVKNVF
-4616 FDANSLPK
+4616 FDSNSLPK
-4624 GSSSKLYNGD
+4624 GSSSQLYNGD

-4655 LTVSDDN
+4655 LTVSEDN

-4669 DDSMLDEPSFDLPAK
+4669 DDSMLDKESFDLPDK
-4684 LETSYMKINGKIY
+4684 LETSYMKINGKVY

>member
-1 MAENNIVNLSG
+1 MPDFDKDLRPIIKDTSSPDFIVDARGVQNTSMPMGSATATPDLSQTPSVFDKLNKYASQTKTGTVGAFVSNAE
-12 EIEDAPRTPIVNTGG
+12 
-27 GGGGTPGPK
+27 
-36 PTFDQLF
+36 
-43 NQLASTTKPGGR
+43 LAANK
-55 ASIPLNSFYIGDRYP
+55 RYP
-70 TSMPGEDTEEAFAQQ
+70 TYNPTLESQEDFNAYG
-85 QSAAS
+85 QS
-90 KFGNAIVKT
+90 GW
-99 AGTFSSSFLGGTAG
+99 
-113 LIYGTGKFLMPGGEH
+113 E
-128 RLADIVDNEVNRASD
+128 
-143 DVNKALEDKFANY
+143 KALNGTLK
-156 YTKEEQNSEWWSGT
+156 GT
-170 NLLSANFW
+170 NL
-178 GDKVLKNFGFAAG
+178 AATTV
-191 AIAGGFAWTK
+191 AGGFAALGGLIASPFTGKLSTIWDNPVMNALDEWNAKVDNELLPNYYTDIEKDSKWYSTDNWMTTNFLFDKFVKNAGFAVGAMVGGNFANAGLLKLGAMAGKGLAKGAALAEASQAFAKFTPYLRNAARAVSVAENLKAYEILASKIGNIAELEANAAALGESAAKSAFGEIATSTNKFNAFNDASRRYAIATYSSGGEASFEALQTSK
-201 ALRAIGLTNKL
+201 ALRENLIEDYKDSHGGVMPEGNDLDIIDSNVSS
-212 TEIGKGLEAAT
+212 IGKASFLGNL
-223 AIEESMAAVPNT
+223 AIL
-235 QKYAAFNDTINSL
+235 AFT
-248 AQKYLK
+248 
-254 NPAIKP
+254 
-260 LTNAERIVTSVTGA
+260 
-274 AGEGSI
+274 
-280 EAYQNMNDF
+280 
-289 RRKAMD
+289 
-295 EYVNTFGKQPEG
+295 
-307 ADLENINQYS
+307 EN
-317 DKVANYTLGANMLLL
+317 L
-332 SISNFI
+332 
-338 QLPKILGASR
+338 QLPKMLGSSYSASR
-348 KAEKAMMNDISQKA
+348 QAATSLVGKVDDVVKRD
-362 LGEAWT
+362 GVW
-368 AVEKTGLKK
+368 
-377 GLARTAN
+377 GLADLGPTTKFGKVYDKVTGVGKYVFDPKEGAQEGLQYALQVGSQNYYNKAYRTGDAN
-384 FLALGFAPSEA
+384 FL
-395 AEEAGQYAIQ
+395 I
-405 IGVNEFFNKSYRNR
+405 
-419 DDAQGVLSNIYG
+419 DGVLNGLERTLTDKEGIEG
-431 AMGDIY
+431 MLLGALTGGPMQAMGTYKEEKATKSNTEKFLQDITKA
-437 GEGVDKLFNTK
+437 GDFKDAFVDKLNS
-448 EGMESL
+448 MNRA
-454 IIGGLS
+454 IILQQQHQDAVLS
-460 GGLQQAR
+460 GDKLEAKDLEADQMHNYLIPRIKYGRYDMVKEDINELRRMSMTEQGLAELKAQG
-467 QEIKDRGVF
+467 IG
-476 GEGGTR
+476 
-482 KTNTD
+482 
-487 IAIASMG
+487 
-494 KTNIAN
+494 NINDN
-500 VLTDQAKYVA
+500 VP
-510 ISVGSQKAR
+510 SFQKR
-519 QNYIKNNDILNEKD
+519 LNEFEKVAGYTNELYKSTHLKYAGETNKD
-533 SEFDYAMTYVMPR
+533 GSR
-546 VKYGKEASVQQ
+546 KYN
-557 ELDHYASQASTDKG
+557 DSTIDK
-571 YQELVDMGYANVN
+571 M
-584 ETRPQFLDKIAGMK
+584 
-598 ELAQNVTDLNSSIKD
+598 
-613 KYGDMVTV
+613 
-621 DGKQKYSDLVIEKL
+621 
-635 VYAASKIDNYNKRI
+635 VYAASKIADYDVRI
-649 PLVSAPLAMQGI
+649 PEI
-661 DVQGLLSSI
+661 NTLLSDYNVS
-670 ITDNTTNKKA
+670 TTEVLDLMFNKGKSNKQA
-680 TKEALATINSLDISP
+680 TKESLAQVNSLEEYIDSLDTIKTVKD
-695 EDKVDLKTNLA
+695 ELKTNLSEVM
-706 DAIELSLRRK
+706 ELSGRRK
-716 IFIDEYSAMKKV
+716 LYLSEYDEMVTDPNYFTSKDTEKS
-728 PVLFDNEG
+728 
-736 GAPDINT
+736 
-743 PEGAPRVRQSFINEE
+743 PEFAGVRQAVVNEQ
-758 GKKVY
+758 GKTTY
-763 KVKELEVGKEYSLKQ
+763 KVKSLEVGKEYSLAQ
-778 GFLRE
+778 GFLRD
-783 GNKLALAPKL
+783 GNKLTLAPKL
-793 KVLSTNLGNEYEVQ
+793 KVLSKTLGGEFEVQ
-807 LPTGEIEYM
+807 TPNGDIEFM
-816 TPFQFKKYEL
+816 TPFQFKKYQL

-833 PRVAEILDDVITS
+833 PRVAEILDEVIAS
-846 VSRKAKYKALNIK
+846 VSRKAKFKALNIK
-859 NQVDKLK
+859 AEENKLD

-872 NKELSDDVERLFNER
+872 NQELSDEVERLFNER

-893 EMAKSEYKR
+893 EMAKSAYKR
-902 EQLVN
+902 DQLVN

-937 PDISR
+937 PEISR

-1037 QDKGKTYLVDKEGKR
+1037 QDKGKTYLVDKDGNR
-1052 IRGANGKDVIV
+1052 IKGANGKDVIV
-1063 GQPGADMSKIVFAT
+1063 GQPGADMAKVVFAT

-1091 NVPRYR
+1091 KVPRYR

-1112 DYRNTLLN
+1112 DYRNTLLTT
-1120 SPFDPSGSLTTFSFG
+1120 PFDPSGSLTTFSFG

-1174 TKGGITHTDGQT
+1174 TKGGITHSDGQT

-1229 QEDIANNRNIQLKN
+1229 QDDIANNRNIQLKN

-1253 FWKKSDKPAR
+1253 FWKKSDNPAR

-1273 KLTIGSKQYD
+1273 KLTIGTKQYD

-1387 KINLTPS
+1387 KINLTPG
-1394 PAPTA
+1394 PAPVA
-1399 PAPVTPLTYE
+1399 PAPIVPLTYE

-1417 ARMSQVIT
+1417 ARMSQIIT
-1425 GRILAGLYGEV
+1425 ARYLDGLFGEV
-1436 NAGDGIQREMPTTEG
+1436 NAGDGVQREQPTTEG
-1451 ALIFTIDADNNI
+1451 PLLFTIDADNNI

-1476 NTDKVNKMRVDLGL
+1476 NTDKVNKMRADLGL
-1490 TPSAAPAATPIV
+1490 TPSATPTV
-1502 ATPTPAPAPVA
+1502 ATPAPVA
-1513 TPVPTPDAT
+1513 TPVPTPDTT

-1534 NRFTGFK
+1534 NRFTGFR

-1553 SEEEVEFFKSWVA
+1553 NEEEVQFFKSWVA

-1578 NMIKVRGGGEAW
+1578 NMIQVRGGGEAW

-1634 RARPGTFVDM
+1634 RARPGTFVDL

-1660 MIKERRADDFAEFMA
+1660 MIKERRADDFAEFMK

-1713 IASAKFADQVFPEE
+1713 IASAKFADQVFPES

-1778 IFNVIAEDYLE
+1778 IFNVIAEDYLD

-1843 FKKSAPYAVKLLT
+1843 FKKSAPYAIKLLT

-1909 YDLARNNIDYVQLFQ
+1909 YDLAKNNIDYVQLFQ

-1961 EILVQYLRGNERF
+1961 EILVQYLRGNDRS

-1984 QAVENSWVNDI
+1984 QAVENNWVNNI
-1995 IASAGKEN
+1995 IASAGKEG

-2030 NLGLLKLLGID
+2030 NLGLLKLLGIE

-2067 DIKSDKVVSFKKERG
+2067 DIKSDKVLSFKKERG

-2156 KNSQTFAKGGTFFD
+2156 KRSQVFAKGGAFFD
-2170 NNGNRTK
+2170 KDGNRTK

-2182 KVVDGEIDMNKDKGQ
+2182 KVVDGEIDINKDKGQ
-2197 AISNLNIGTRTI
+2197 AISDLNIGTRTI

-2261 LMDDIALAKDSP
+2261 LLDDIALAKDSK

-2303 KEINKMIADNASN
+2303 NEINKMIADNASN
-2316 EEVKTFIDKNAKGV
+2316 GSIEVYVNAKGAEV
-2330 RDAVLKYIENVTAK
+2330 RDAILKYINNVTQK
-2344 SIKSLEK
+2344 SIKSLEQ

-2391 SIMNFVNANY
+2391 NLMNFVNANY

-2531 DAFHNWQMSY
+2531 EAFHNWQMSY

-2565 LIKKPRPE
+2565 LINKPRPE

-2607 EAVEGTVLEDLFVKM
+2607 EAVENSVLEDLFIKM
-2622 FKENIDYVVVE
+2622 FKENIDYVVTE

-2645 LYKGNKLNP
+2645 LYKGKKLNP
-2654 DKFSKASTVNVSWD
+2654 DKFSKGSIVDVSWD

-2729 IFMRDLGIIDI
+2729 IFMRDLGIVDI
-2740 GNRYVIEDKSI
+2740 GNRYVIEDKNI

-2999 ISTKEKSLID
+2999 IATKEKSLID

-3032 TKLQEEKTTKEEFIN
+3032 TKLQEEKTTKEEFVN

-3056 RYYSAIDGLLG
+3056 RYYAAIDGLLG
-3067 LPENFDR
+3067 LPENFER

-3079 NTQDLIDL
+3079 NTQDLMDL

-3092 GLLKDDESAI
+3092 GLLKDDESTI

-3116 NAFLTGKAWVGRV
+3116 NAFLTGKAWTGRV

-3142 GLFVDDDE
+3142 GLFVDDAE
-3150 FTLTLPHNTNED
+3150 FTLTLPHNKNEN
-3162 GRVSVSGLT
+3162 GFVSVSGT
-3171 DSKGRYISDNLSQ
+3171 KDSKGRYISDNLSQ

-3247 NSLIVKPIALDDA
+3247 NSLIVKPIALTEA
-3260 MEDFPASAIA
+3260 IEDFPASAMA
-3270 KQKVGSKYNVD
+3270 KQKVGAKYNVD
-3281 NLSDN
+3281 TLSDN
-3286 ISAYINAPQDSVQK
+3286 ISAYINAPQDAVQK

-3311 ILKEFVQMLKAANG
+3311 ILKEFVQMLRAANG

-3341 SSEQLGV
+3341 SSEQLGT
-3348 KQYRAENQMEIADP
+3348 KQYKAENQMTMVDP

-3370 RAVLDTTH
+3370 QAVLDTTH

-3388 SNTALGTLLMF
+3388 SNIALGTLLMF
-3399 NNQDFREF
+3399 NKQDFREF
-3407 IAELLETYTKNKYIS
+3407 ISDILANYNKNKYIS
-3422 KKNRDMISEK
+3422 KKNRDSISEK

-3443 SKQDM
+3443 SKKDM
-3448 LVSELTSGSKSAA
+3448 LVGELTSGPKSAA
-3461 SLLEAA
+3461 NLLKIA
-3467 KGKHPEL
+3467 KDNYPEI
-3474 QILKDLQIVPGARK
+3474 QILKDLQIIPGARK
-3488 GAPETIRL
+3488 GAPETIKL

-3505 ENMYTDMMRGLRD
+3505 INMYTDMMRGLRD
-3518 DPSTSELYDALIRL
+3518 DPNTSELYDALVKL
-3532 AIVQGTYRTSASIKN
+3532 SIVQGTYRTSVSIKN
-3547 IIPIE
+3547 IIPSE

-3557 VTDLVKGVKLDD
+3557 VTDLVKDVKIDD

-3583 NFKDSTI
+3583 NFKDSAI

-3641 SGAELIMVPRVIE
+3641 AGAELIMVPRVIE

-3769 VVDTSQ
+3769 AVDTSQ

-3792 APVSQPTINIYA
+3792 APVAEPT
-3804 GTGENSELSN
+3804 
-3814 FAVRPFEDKTEW
+3814 TE
-3826 KGLTFKSVEGAY
+3826 TVAEIVAP
-3838 QAAKIQL
+3838 A
-3845 SNMFDK
+3845 
-3851 DDNLTK
+3851 
-3857 EGDALLDKLQE
+3857 EPV
-3868 ASGAEAKAL
+3868 ASI
-3877 GRKVTGLNV
+3877 
-3886 REWDRVSSKVMKGL
+3886 
-3900 LLESFKQNPNALAS
+3900 P
-3914 LLATE
+3914 
-3919 NAELTHTQDKGKWG
+3919 
-3933 TEFPRLLME
+3933 
-3942 VRDELNATAPPI
+3942 
-3954 TVVAKEVVTP
+3954 TV
-3964 VPTIQPRFEVF
+3964 QPRFEVF
-3975 GNEVLYA
+3975 GNDVLYA
-3982 ENGAL
+3982 EDGAL
-3987 AQEYNSPEEAQEGLK
+3987 AEEYNSPEEAQEGLK
-4002 QRLALDQLT
+4002 QRLALDQ
-4011 QAQSTVSPIQ
+4011 A
-4021 QNYTDGQGDRKM
+4021 K
-4033 QPQFAGKST
+4033 
-4042 MDLILS
+4042 
-4048 GDRTRTTR
+4048 
-4056 AQTDINRMISDYSLT
+4056 QT
-4071 KIEDLVG
+4071 
-4078 KVIPMTDK
+4078 
-4086 SGRVV
+4086 
-4091 QTKITKVAKLTQE
+4091 
-4104 YQDATWQKEGWEK
+4104 
-4117 SVTDK
+4117 
-4122 LVGQYPYAIEF
+4122 
-4133 ELVQPTQAPVV
+4133 PVV
-4144 VAQEKNKFSYK
+4144 IAQEKNKFSYK

-4182 RNGSQFITL
+4182 RIGSQFITL

-4446 NSIQYTVQNV
+4446 NSIQYTIQNV
-4456 EKDGSMYRI
+4456 QKDGSMYKI

-4684 LETSYMKINGKIY
+4684 LETSYMKINGKVY